1 MDEEH
6 GKGDGGEGDDEGG
19 EDGVEI
25 GRLRMETL
33 LLESCHAPP
42 HLNKSNR
49 RTGQSKPVR
58 Q

>member
-25 GRLRMETL
+25 GRLRMEML

-42 HLNKSNR
+42 PSEQVK
-49 RTGQSKPVR
+49 
-58 Q
+58 